1 MLVPPQNPITRPK
14 DPSSWKVITNCEFNG
29 RAEDHFGKTSLHL
42 SFTEYYV
49 PLYQNASHGQD
60 NQIFFLESVISVYD
74 SGVWVGDVDIL
85 RALEGAQV
93 HRMAILPCNHVDDV
107 QYTTKMIS
115 AEGWDDILDPPN
127 ENFVIRASGNWVA
140 RLAATAILSQSLP
153 KEDWAAIT
161 VCPNSF
167 CWSCNFQFERN
178 PDFAHNL
185 TTVRGLSR
193 AFVF

>member
-85 RALEGAQV
+85 RALEDAQV

-115 AEGWDDILDPPN
+115 AEGWDDILDPPPKK
-127 ENFVIRASGNWVA
+127 
-140 RLAATAILSQSLP
+140 ILSFGRVGIGLRGWQRQLFCRSLCRKKTALLSQFVRIAFAGAVTSSSNAIP
-153 KEDWAAIT
+153 ILLTILLLFED
-161 VCPNSF
+161 
-167 CWSCNFQFERN
+167 
-178 PDFAHNL
+178 
-185 TTVRGLSR
+185 
-193 AFVF
+193 